1 MMTVQD
7 LEIELCGFRNEYAA
21 AEQMTE
27 EAIQNEFSTDET
39 KVEFLEFLQSEIN
52 RLQALYDTAKEEEEA
67 EAHQDWHTAGLDPA
81 FGSWQE
87 VNLMFI

>member
-7 LEIELCGFRNEYAA
+7 LESELKGFFAEYAA

-27 EAIQNEFSTDET
+27 DAIQSEYNTDET
-39 KVEFLEFLQSEIN
+39 KAEFLEFLQSEID

-67 EAHQDWHTAGLDPA
+67 EERRDWRTAGLDPA